1 MKRAKIVAFA
11 NQKGGVGKT
20 TTAVNL
26 AASLAHLGQR
36 VLLVDLDPQANAS
49 SGLGVDKRQVASEA
63 TMYPALL
70 RLAPAEAA
78 VRATEVERLALIPS
92 NPQLTGAE
100 LELVG
105 ALARETRLRQAL
117 KPLRERFDLIF
128 VDCPPSL
135 GLLTVNALTAA
146 HSVLIPT
153 QCEYYAL
160 EGLAQL
166 TETLERVRAAL
177 NPGLAVEGAVLTM
190 FDSRISLAN
199 QVRAEIAKFFA
210 DRCFATAVPRNV
222 RLAEAP
228 SYGRPVLLYDPS
240 SRGCEAYL
248 SLAREFLARQNG
260 SPVAEVLGDD
270 PAEPYDDEAARA
282 PLPAA
287 AEDVRSEM
295 GNNEEVPA

>member
-1 MKRAKIVAFA
+1 MPKTKIIALA

-26 AASLAHLGQR
+26 AACVASLGHR

-49 SGLGVDKRQVASEA
+49 SGLGVDKRATTPEQTIYPCLLNAAS
-63 TMYPALL
+63 
-70 RLAPAEAA
+70 AESA
-78 VRATEVERLALIPS
+78 VKASPLEKLDIIPS
-92 NPQLTGAE
+92 SPQLTGAE

-117 KPLRERFDLIF
+117 RPLRERYEYIF
-128 VDCPPSL
+128 IDCPPSL
-135 GLLTVNALTAA
+135 GLLTVNALAAA

-166 TETLERVRAAL
+166 MGTLERVRAAL
-177 NPGLAVEGAVLTM
+177 NPPLAVEGAVLTM

-199 QVRAEIAKFFA
+199 QVKDEISRFFK
-210 DRCFATAVPRNV
+210 DRYFTTTIPRNV

-228 SYGRPVLLYDPS
+228 SHGRPILMYDAH

-248 SLAREFLARQNG
+248 SLAREFLARQSG
-260 SPVAEVLGDD
+260 FPVEDVVAEAA
-270 PAEPYDDEAARA
+270 PPEPEY
-282 PLPAA
+282 
-287 AEDVRSEM
+287 EDN
-295 GNNEEVPA
+295 GLEVA